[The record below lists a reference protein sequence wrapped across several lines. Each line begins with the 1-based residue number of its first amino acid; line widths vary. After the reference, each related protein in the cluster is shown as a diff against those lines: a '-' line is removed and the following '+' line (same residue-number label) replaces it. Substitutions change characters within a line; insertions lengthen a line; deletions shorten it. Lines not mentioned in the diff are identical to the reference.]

1 MSEMR
6 LLSVLL
12 ACAILPHVLQAGV
25 LTGSPAAN
33 ETALATNTTELHP
46 LYRQGFEAGRQEGL
60 LIGVTKIHEEGNS
73 TAYCQ
78 GVAAGYACGYACG
91 LEEGKKLGATE
102 FYNKFVKL
110 PASVVGLIISLIGIC
125 YCCKRL
131 YEACMEIGEQFG
143 EKTPLID
150 AHPKKAVYS

>member
-1 MSEMR
+1 MR

-12 ACAILPHVLQAGV
+12 ACAVLPYVIQAGV
-25 LTGSPAAN
+25 LTSAPATN
-33 ETALATNTTELHP
+33 ETAVATNTTKMHP

-60 LIGVTKIHEEGNS
+60 LIGVTKVHEEGNS

-78 GVAAGYACGYACG
+78 GVAAGYACGYAWG

-110 PASVVGLIISLIGIC
+110 PACVVGLIISIIWTCYFGKRFYEGCVKKIG
-125 YCCKRL
+125 KK
-131 YEACMEIGEQFG
+131 FG
-143 EKTPLID
+143 EKTPLIG
-150 AHPKKAVYS
+150 AHTKNAVYS